1 MFTFVISGAFHLA
14 VKLRN
19 SGPVKADYGQVIK
32 RGQLGISNLTLP
44 LADSLIRKV
53 GVVSFGGNTYYQMTD
68 DQKQI
73 VYFNTI
79 TGKEQLNTDEDYS
92 RFLSTYYQPRLEA
105 GKYYGRVTV
114 HKVTQF
120 NNEYGFINKRLPVER
135 VSYPNG
141 DNWYIETSTSKLATK
156 VTGVDRVEGLSFIFL
171 HKYFGMTWA
180 GKNIRDIVSM
190 LAALGVLVV
199 SLFGFAS
206 FINNK

>member
-19 SGPVKADYGQVIK
+19 SGPVKADYGQVIQ

-79 TGKEQLNTDEDYS
+79 TGKEQLNTDEDYA